1 MKSTVIY
8 HSINQIT
15 SFYPFFNLSSKSIK
29 PISNRT
35 TIKEQTSCTCT
46 IGCSH
51 NLLMARIATAK
62 YLFIILLIYRA
73 KPDGFLYIPFT
84 EISSF
89 LLTTSI
95 GNLPGVGNSL
105 EGKLHQLNIQTCQDL
120 LQTNPVFTFLQFIHS
135 IDTSFKY
142 NWWENSKSTTFICIW
157 SRYAYSISSIECSKY
172 WSSSLLWS
180 TLPNTRWCSEIHM
193 FLM

>member
-1 MKSTVIY
+1 MRSTVIY

-51 NLLMARIATAK
+51 SLLMARIATAK

-142 NWWENSKSTTFICIW
+142 NW
-157 SRYAYSISSIECSKY
+157 
-172 WSSSLLWS
+172 
-180 TLPNTRWCSEIHM
+180 
-193 FLM
+193 